1 MKKNKKIKTG
11 GVALADGIMFLS
23 EKREVI
29 VQRKNNRLIGRTTSF
44 IPSKVLIQ
52 KIPILRG
59 ILNLKNQL
67 AGAAGSFSFSFGDGD
82 PISSKTIL
90 ISYIVIIFCMIGIP
104 VAISAA
110 FEDKYRNIVQLIG
123 ILIEILVYAMVLITT
138 TGMDKVY
145 RYHGAE
151 HKAVNTYEK
160 CKNIDELTI
169 ENIKK
174 SSRIHKRC
182 GGNLVMYVLFFI
194 MASILFPINNLAL
207 KWLAMSVFA
216 LFSVGLAYEI
226 IGLFSLLPKPLDIIN
241 YPACII
247 QLVTTKEPTDDMLEV
262 ARIGIIASVREKDKS
277 VLEVVNEIKAKYPK
291 IDIQDIYSVIE
302 CVLNR
307 DRNNIILNKETY
319 TISLSK
325 ELDIEYM
332 VKRYIE
338 EDYPLQYLTHKQY
351 FYNEEYYV
359 DENVLIPRPDTEI
372 LVEKA
377 ISYINN
383 DLENIEKVVDL
394 CTGSGAIGISIAKN
408 VEKDISVELID
419 VSHGALNVANRN
431 IQKNN
436 VQGKVHTLYSDLL
449 NKKIEEIKEDEN
461 KKVDMIVSNPPY
473 IKSRDMASLDKNV
486 LKEPHLA
493 LDGGEDGMVFYN
505 KIVEQAKL
513 VLKNNGLLLFEIGY
527 DELEQIRQLIYNNHE
542 FKIIEEIKDYGGN
555 DRVVVCRFQQI

>member
-29 VQRKNNRLIGRTTSF
+29 VQRKSNRLIGRTTSF

-67 AGAAGSFSFSFGDGD
+67 AGVTGSFSASFGDGD
-82 PISSKTIL
+82 TLSGKTVL
-90 ISYIVIIFCMIGIP
+90 IAYIVIIFCMIGIP
-104 VAISAA
+104 VAVSVA
-110 FEDKYRNIVQLIG
+110 FDEKYRNIVQLIG
-123 ILIEILVYAMVLITT
+123 ILIEILIYAIILITT

-169 ENIKK
+169 DNIKK

-194 MASILFPINNLAL
+194 LASILFPINNLAL
-207 KWLAMSVFA
+207 KWLAMSFFA
-216 LFSVGLAYEI
+216 LLSVGLAYEI
-226 IGLFSLLPKPLDIIN
+226 IVLFSLLPKPLDIIN

-247 QLVTTKEPTDDMLEV
+247 QLITTKEPTDDMLEL
-262 ARIGIIASVREKDKS
+262 ARIGIIASVREQDKS
-277 VLEVVNEIKAKYPK
+277 VLEVVNEIKSKYHK

-302 CVLNR
+302 CALNK
-307 DRNNIILNKETY
+307 DRNDIILNKETY
-319 TISLSK
+319 TINLSK
-325 ELDIEYM
+325 ELDIGYM
-332 VKRYIE
+332 IKRYIE

-383 DLENIEKVVDL
+383 EQENIENVVDL

-527 DELEQIRQLIYNNHE
+527 DELEQMRQLIYNNQE
-542 FKIIEEIKDYGGN
+542 FKIIEEVKDYGGN